1 LKLSCLVVKPVKK
14 LGNYGYSEEAE
25 AVVHGDI
32 VRAPPVPYS
41 GTSRWAFCFLGCLW
55 DLTWFMNR
63 LLYLNREFGVDAL
76 LRTMGK
82 TVRLGDLLWMRL
94 CFSKVGGSVLSCVV
108 AYF

>member
-1 LKLSCLVVKPVKK
+1 
-14 LGNYGYSEEAE
+14 
-25 AVVHGDI
+25 
-32 VRAPPVPYS
+32 
-41 GTSRWAFCFLGCLW
+41 
-55 DLTWFMNR
+55 MNR

-94 CFSKVGGSVLSCVV
+94 CFSKIGGSVLSCVV